1 VVHLASCATGN
12 SRPSYIS
19 RIIFVRLG
27 EDSYRRKPSACARRA
42 AISLIGE
49 AMNKVNIGIIG
60 TGWCGGIRAEA
71 CAASPYVSELHIAEI
86 KEERL
91 KEVAQKTR
99 PATATTDYRKL
110 LENKNINSIIISAT
124 PETTHYPMAR
134 ESLLAGKHV
143 FLEKPIALEL
153 SEADELISLA
163 REKSL
168 LFTIGYSQRFNP
180 KFAYVKRS
188 IEDGTVGQPVSALVS
203 RHITRNLGNKIGG
216 RIKLSPAA
224 MEATHDID
232 FILWCFAPRKPIRVY
247 AQQVNKIMRPTHNVP
262 DCVWIVVTLDDGCVF
277 TIGAGWVLP
286 PAYPNFSSTW
296 IEMVGTE
303 GAIMVDDTHRDVS
316 LNTMK
321 RGIEFPIS
329 TMPGEKVAH
338 VYAGPMEAETI
349 HFLECVAMGRQPLV
363 TAEHARMVMQVYQA
377 ADISAEEGR
386 PVDILPEG
394 LRADWQAGAG
404 DSAASRRAPVIS

>member
-1 VVHLASCATGN
+1 MSWNCG
-12 SRPSYIS
+12 
-19 RIIFVRLG
+19 FVIHNDPNG
-27 EDSYRRKPSACARRA
+27 E
-42 AISLIGE
+42 I
-49 AMNKVNIGIIG
+49 MNKVNIGIIG

-71 CAASPYVSELHIAEI
+71 CAASPYVNELHIAEI

-91 KEVAQKTR
+91 KEVAQKTK
-99 PATATTDYRKL
+99 PVTATTDYRTL

-124 PETTHYPMAR
+124 PETTHFPMAK

-153 SEADELISLA
+153 SEADELIALA
-163 REKSL
+163 RAKSL

-188 IEDGTVGQPVSALVS
+188 IEDGTIGQPVSALVS

-247 AQQVNKIMRPTHNVP
+247 AQLVNKIMKPTHNVP
-262 DCVWIVVTLDDGCVF
+262 DCVWIIVTLDDGCVF

-349 HFLECVAMGRQPLV
+349 HFLECVARDRQPLV

-377 ADISAEEGR
+377 ADLSAEENR
-386 PVDILPEG
+386 PIDILPDG
-394 LRADWQAGAG
+394 VQTDWQAGAIHH
-404 DSAASRRAPVIS
+404 AAAGRAPVIS

>member
-1 VVHLASCATGN
+1 MK
-12 SRPSYIS
+12 R
-19 RIIFVRLG
+19 VR
-27 EDSYRRKPSACARRA
+27 
-42 AISLIGE
+42 
-49 AMNKVNIGIIG
+49 IGIVG
-60 TGWCGGIRAEA
+60 AGWCGGIRAET
-71 CAASPYVSELHIAEI
+71 CSASPYVSALHLAEI
-86 KEERL
+86 KPERL
-91 KEVAQKTR
+91 REIVAKTK
-99 PATATTDYRKL
+99 PATATEDYRIL
-110 LENKNINSIIISAT
+110 LENSSIDAIIISAT
-124 PETTHYPMAR
+124 PETTHFPMAK
-134 ESLLAGKHV
+134 ESLVAGKHV
-143 FLEKPIALEL
+143 LLEKPLALEL
-153 SEADELISLA
+153 SEADELIHLA
-163 REKSL
+163 RTKGL

-188 IEDGTVGQPVSALVS
+188 IDDGTIGQPVSALVS
-203 RHITRNLGNKIGG
+203 RNITRNLGNKIGG

-232 FILWCFAPRKPIRVY
+232 FVLWCFAPRKPVRVY
-247 AQQVNKIMRPTHNVP
+247 AQEVRKIMQPTHGVP
-262 DCVWIVVTLDDGCVF
+262 DCVWIIVTMDDGSAF

-349 HFLECVAMGRQPLV
+349 HFLECVALNRQSLV
-363 TAEHARMVMQVYQA
+363 ARSEARTVMEVYEA
-377 ADISAEEGR
+377 ADQSAEEGH
-386 PVDILPEG
+386 PVDIV
-394 LRADWQAGAG
+394 
-404 DSAASRRAPVIS
+404 SRELVGTGTR

>member
-1 VVHLASCATGN
+1 MKQVS
-12 SRPSYIS
+12 
-19 RIIFVRLG
+19 
-27 EDSYRRKPSACARRA
+27 
-42 AISLIGE
+42 
-49 AMNKVNIGIIG
+49 IGIIG
-60 TGWCGGIRAEA
+60 TGWCGGIRAET
-71 CAASPYVSELHIAEI
+71 CAASPYVSALHLAEI
-86 KEERL
+86 KPERL
-91 KEVAQKTR
+91 KEVAGTTQ
-99 PATATTDYRKL
+99 PATATSDYRTL
-110 LENKNINSIIISAT
+110 LNNSTIDGIIISTT
-124 PETTHYPMAR
+124 PETTHYPMAK
-134 ESLLAGKHV
+134 ECLLSGKHV

-153 SEADELISLA
+153 SEADELIALA
-163 REKSL
+163 RSKNL

-180 KFAYVKRS
+180 KFVYVKRS
-188 IEDGTVGQPVSALVS
+188 IDDGTIGQPVSALVS

-232 FILWCFAPRKPIRVY
+232 FVLWCFAPRRPVRVY
-247 AQQVNKIMRPTHNVP
+247 AQEVRKIMQSTHNVP

-303 GAIMVDDTHRDVS
+303 GSVMVDDTHRDVS

-349 HFLECVAMGRQPLV
+349 HFLECLAKGKPPLV
-363 TAEHARMVMQVYQA
+363 TPEHARMVMQVYQA
-377 ADISAEEGR
+377 ADQSAESGVPIAIPFVERVSQPLTAMKTGS
-386 PVDILPEG
+386 IKSAT
-394 LRADWQAGAG
+394 AD
-404 DSAASRRAPVIS
+404 RT